1 MTKSKEKSNSPD
13 YVKVGHKLMREIDDQ
28 LYEVN
33 PMQGGNIT
41 YLPGRREDRVKLLK
55 KIITIKLQDR
65 WMKIP
70 KKLATLERQ
79 AIMELIDSL

>member
-1 MTKSKEKSNSPD
+1 
-13 YVKVGHKLMREIDDQ
+13 MREIDDQ

-55 KIITIKLQDR
+55 KLISIKLQDR
-65 WMKIP
+65 WMIIP

>member
-1 MTKSKEKSNSPD
+1 MNSPD
-13 YVKVGHKLMREIDDQ
+13 YVKVGRKFMREIDDQ

-33 PMQGGNIT
+33 PMQGGKIT

-55 KIITIKLQDR
+55 KLISIKLQDR
-65 WMKIP
+65 WMKLP
-70 KKLATLERQ
+70 KKFATLERQ

>member
-1 MTKSKEKSNSPD
+1 MTKSEKKSNSPD
-13 YVKVGHKLMREIDDQ
+13 YVKVGHRLMREIDDQ